1 MRSAGFAPSAL
12 LLTIPLAAGL
22 AQEPR
27 RLTQPDSV
35 PFDLASALIAA
46 GGLGGEPQI
55 LVGSLPG
62 WVSAR
67 IKTPANATVLGS
79 AFLGSTVVGII
90 SLPDAPD
97 AVIADM
103 NRELAKQGWKAPPP
117 QPSYGGGFRPAG
129 FSLTVNGMPTRV
141 TLCGDQQ
148 LLTVIGDPPS
158 RGGDRR
164 DAPPLAESHGQLD
177 LQPGAA
183 STRLHSISA
192 PDALQPVDVDRDD
205 DVVVCNA
212 VRRPRNEY
220 DHDYGLERRRACSIT
235 MANSSRILVGA
246 RPRRAPA
253 SSAVRGPERT
263 PPALRRSS
271 ISPS

>member
-1 MRSAGFAPSAL
+1 
-12 LLTIPLAAGL
+12 
-22 AQEPR
+22 
-27 RLTQPDSV
+27 V

-97 AVIADM
+97 VVIADM

-129 FSLTVNGMPTRV
+129 FSLAVNGTPTRV

-148 LLTVIGDPPS
+148 LLTVTATRRRGVATDVTLRLSPS
-158 RGGDRR
+158 LTGSSICSPAPLPLGYARSPLPTLYNPSTSSMTSSCGTQYGGPGTNTSLVTALSAGALLDHYGKQLQDSGWR
-164 DAPPLAESHGQLD
+164 APE
-177 LQPGAA
+177 
-183 STRLHSISA
+183 TSISIVGRTWARTDSAGA
-192 PDALQPVDVDRDD
+192 PQELNLTVMTSARDTT
-205 DVVVCNA
+205 C
-212 VRRPRNEY
+212 REI
-220 DHDYGLERRRACSIT
+220 S
-235 MANSSRILVGA
+235 MQ
-246 RPRRAPA
+246 
-253 SSAVRGPERT
+253 
-263 PPALRRSS
+263 LRQLRK
-271 ISPS
+271 P